1 LSNHLKQ
8 LVFDGGGA
16 NEFTT
21 HHISSA
27 EKRFIIEP
35 LGAFVVG
42 SPNARGR
49 ALLDVHLIGH

>member
-1 LSNHLKQ
+1 MSSHLKQ

-42 SPNARGR
+42 SPNARVER
-49 ALLDVHLIGH
+49 F